1 MAFVTVSSCRHSFL
15 AWPPGR
21 AAVTNGYTHGMCCDG
36 CQCVPV
42 RVCQCVRRTVLLGP
56 GRPGPAACD
65 SSHWQSCRVA
75 ESDSVAAAAV
85 GADAAVPARTL
96 TAGEILLLPQHFDSS
111 IPARRG
117 ASESDSGSRGGVG
130 PEHWVFLLSR
140 FSKFCRTRTLCRSA
154 AAIRVM
160 DNSILVQNRLGA
172 MSFGTTPSE

>member
-75 ESDSVAAAAV
+75 ESESVAVAAV
-85 GADAAVPARTL
+85 GADAAVPARTV
-96 TAGEILLLPQHFDSS
+96 TAGEIYCCCPYILIF
-111 IPARRG
+111 
-117 ASESDSGSRGGVG
+117 
-130 PEHWVFLLSR
+130 R
-140 FSKFCRTRTLCRSA
+140 FRSA
-154 AAIRVM
+154 AAPPRGTQA
-160 DNSILVQNRLGA
+160 LVEAWARNIGF
-172 MSFGTTPSE
+172 SFFQDFPSSAEPALCAEAPLQSESWTIPS